1 MEATQPELARTARGS
16 WTFNRLLLTMAF
28 FDLVLAL
35 LVSGGFSPA
44 AFLLY
49 GAFVIPGLV
58 FLALLTWRP
67 NPWFYLATGTAVGYP
82 CIVLLPFII
91 GGLANPT
98 SPYEVSGY
106 VPGLGAVF
114 WALPAGVRPF
124 PAGRRGA

>member
-1 MEATQPELARTARGS
+1 MEATQPELPRTARGP

-49 GAFVIPGLV
+49 GAFLIPGLV

-67 NPWFYLATGTAVGYP
+67 NPWFYLATGIAVGYLF
-82 CIVLLPFII
+82 IVF
-91 GGLANPT
+91 
-98 SPYEVSGY
+98 
-106 VPGLGAVF
+106 
-114 WALPAGVRPF
+114 LPAVERVCPG
-124 PAGRRGA
+124 